1 MMYFQVGWL
10 QLYDVTFWPKVGE
23 MRVGQTV
30 EVNRYQPVEGVVLQ
44 EKIKIASHNV
54 SAESRFIYI
63 PTVYRKLFVWF
74 KNVVFSKFVP

>member
-1 MMYFQVGWL
+1 
-10 QLYDVTFWPKVGE
+10 

-54 SAESRFIYI
+54 NAESRFIYI
-63 PTVYRKLFVWF
+63 PTVYRKLFV
-74 KNVVFSKFVP
+74 